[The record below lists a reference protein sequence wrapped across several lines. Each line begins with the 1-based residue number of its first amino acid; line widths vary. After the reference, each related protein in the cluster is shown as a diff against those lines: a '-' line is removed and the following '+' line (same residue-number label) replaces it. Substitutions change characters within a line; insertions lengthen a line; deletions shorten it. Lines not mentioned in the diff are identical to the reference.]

1 MQTKIKLPVPEK
13 AFVSPKLMPWLVLGI
28 GLLVTYVMQDVTR
41 QENHR
46 NVQERFEFR
55 ANELVNNIEERLR
68 SYEQVLNGV
77 KGVFVTSRQV
87 GRNEFREYL
96 SQLDLAQRYPGIQ
109 GVGFSLRIAP
119 GEMTTHVKQI
129 RSEGFPGY
137 TVRPEGK
144 RDTYTS
150 IIYLEPFDWRNQRA
164 FGFDMYS
171 EPVRRAAMQRACD
184 ENLTITSG
192 KVTLVQETEKN
203 RQPGFLMY
211 LPVYRQGQP
220 HQTLAERRVNLLGW
234 VYAPFRMH
242 DLMLGILG
250 EHFGETGEM
259 ISFDI
264 YDSDTP
270 SPAGLMYDF
279 DEQTGISNGDHLP
292 VFNAIKHLDSGGR
305 QWTVAVR
312 SLPGFEGRLNS
323 ENAKYIALVG
333 GTISFLSAFIVWLLL
348 TGRERA
354 YARASE
360 MTRELSA
367 SESHTRRLNRALKL
381 LSACNV
387 ALVRAEDEH
396 RLLAEICQLIVARG
410 GYLMAWVGYAEQDAA
425 HTVRPVAEAGVEEG
439 YLDSVNISWAD
450 DERGLGPTGTAIR
463 TGLPDV
469 NQNYLGEP
477 RMAPW
482 REAALKRGYQSSI
495 ALPLHGSER
504 VLGALCIYAAEPMA
518 FSADEVE
525 LLEELA
531 GDLSYGIETLR
542 TRAEHRL
549 AEEKLVFMAYHDALT
564 QLPNRLLLRER
575 FEVVAREAQKKKVK
589 VGMLYLGLDNFKQV
603 NDALGHSLGDLLLLR
618 VVDRLRDRLHDVDIV
633 SRHGGDQFVVL
644 LTDVQEP
651 GVISATAQKI
661 IDAFAEPIEV
671 DENVI
676 NTTFSIGISVF
687 PDDGDEFDMLLKK
700 ADTAMFFAK
709 DNGRNNYQY
718 FTEKMNSD
726 ALEQMKLHGHLR
738 NALGNRELSLH
749 YQAQVDIRNG
759 NLVGFEALL
768 RWQHPV
774 MGMIS
779 PARFIPVAEHSGLII
794 PVGEWVLNEAC
805 RQAKA
810 WLDEGHPL
818 MMAVNLSVVQFRRGN
833 LLEVVEN
840 ALGKSGLP
848 AHLLELELTE
858 SILLHDLDTAMK
870 TLHELTKMGVKL
882 SIDDFGTGYSSLA
895 YLKRLHVN
903 KLKIDQSFV
912 RELSTNSED
921 DAIVD
926 AIIQLGHTLQLTVI
940 AEGVETDAQLTFL
953 KRHGCDEVQGYHFSR
968 PVPANQAAELIGK
981 DFLQVL

>member
-1 MQTKIKLPVPEK
+1 VQTKIKLPFPER
-13 AFVSPKLMPWLVLGI
+13 AFLSPKLMPWLVLGI
-28 GLLVTYVMQDVTR
+28 GLVVTYALQDVAR

-55 ANELVNNIEERLR
+55 ANELVGNIAARLR
-68 SYEQVLNGV
+68 SYEQVL
-77 KGVFVTSRQV
+77 KGAKGLFVSSRQV
-87 GRNEFREYL
+87 GRSEFREYV
-96 SQLDLAQRYPGIQ
+96 SQLDLSQRYPGIQ

-119 GEMTTHVKQI
+119 GEMATHIKKI

-137 TVRPEGK
+137 AVRPEGK

-150 IIYLEPFDWRNQRA
+150 IIFLEPFDWRNQRA

-184 ENLTITSG
+184 ENLIITSG
-192 KVTLVQETEKN
+192 KVTLVQETEKDM
-203 RQPGFLMY
+203 QSGFLMY
-211 LPVYRQGQP
+211 LPVYRAGQP
-220 HQTLAERRVNLLGW
+220 HQTLAERRANLLGW

-242 DLMLGILG
+242 DLMQGILG
-250 EHFGETGEM
+250 EYFGETEDT

-264 YDSDTP
+264 YDGDTP
-270 SPAGLMYDF
+270 SRAGLMYDF
-279 DEQTGISNGDHLP
+279 DEQTGISAADHKP
-292 VFNAIKHLDSGGR
+292 VFNATRHLDSGGR
-305 QWTVAVR
+305 QWTVAVH
-312 SLPGFEGRLNS
+312 SLPGFEVRLNS
-323 ENAKYIALVG
+323 TNAKYISLVG

-354 YARASE
+354 YARARE

-387 ALVRAEDEH
+387 ALVRADDEH
-396 RLLAEICQLIVARG
+396 RLLAEICQLIVGRG
-410 GYLMAWVGYAEQDAA
+410 GYLMAWVGYAEQDAVR
-425 HTVRPVAEAGVEEG
+425 TVRPVAQAGFEEG

-450 DERGLGPTGTAIR
+450 DERGRGPTGTAIR
-463 TGLPDV
+463 TGFTDV
-469 NQNYLGEP
+469 NQNYLGDP

-504 VLGALCIYAAEPMA
+504 VLGALCIYAAEPKA
-518 FSADEVE
+518 FIADEVE

-531 GDLSYGIETLR
+531 GDLAYGIETLR

-549 AEEKLVFMAYHDALT
+549 AEEKLAYMAYHDALT
-564 QLPNRLLLRER
+564 QLPNRSLLQER
-575 FEVVAREAQKKKVK
+575 FELVAREASQKQVR

-603 NDALGHSLGDLLLLR
+603 NDALGHSIGDRLLVR
-618 VVDRLRDRLHDVDIV
+618 VVERLRDRLRDVDIV

-644 LTDVQEP
+644 VTDVQDP

-661 IDAFAEPIEV
+661 IDAFAEPVEV

-687 PDDGDEFDMLLKK
+687 PDDGSEFDMLLKK
-700 ADTAMFFAK
+700 ADTAMFSAK
-709 DNGRNNYQY
+709 DHGRNNYQF

-726 ALEQMKLHGHLR
+726 ALEQLQLHGLLL
-738 NALGNRELSLH
+738 NALGNRELSIH

-759 NLVGFEALL
+759 SLVGFEALL

-774 MGMIS
+774 LGMVS

-805 RQAKA
+805 RQARV

-818 MMAVNLSVVQFRRGN
+818 VMAVNLSVVQFRRGN
-833 LLEVVEN
+833 LLEVVAN

-858 SILLHDLDTAMK
+858 SILLHDLDTAMN
-870 TLHELTKMGVKL
+870 TLRELTKLGVKL

-912 RELSTNSED
+912 RGLSTNSED
-921 DAIVD
+921 DAIVS

-940 AEGVETDAQLTFL
+940 AEGVETDAQLAFL
-953 KRHGCDEVQGYHFSR
+953 KDYGCDEVQGYYFSR
-968 PVPANQAAELIGK
+968 PVTAIQAAELFAK
-981 DFLQVL
+981 DFLQ